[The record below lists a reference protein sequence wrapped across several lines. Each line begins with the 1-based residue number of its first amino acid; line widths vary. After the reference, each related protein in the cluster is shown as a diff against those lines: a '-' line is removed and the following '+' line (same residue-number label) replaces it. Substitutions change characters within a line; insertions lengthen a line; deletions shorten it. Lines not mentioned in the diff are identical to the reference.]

1 MSAFKNSPPGSRL
14 GCLLRLTRRCGGGTN
29 GDLNGSTQNTR
40 SSAKIRE
47 IFVKYFLYYFLLNS
61 YLTVLIALIGIGSFL
76 WHTLATRWAALADI
90 VPIAAFIH
98 LYLIAFVR
106 RLYRPPWWII
116 SAVLSVYL
124 GVETALAWLL
134 PRGALNGSVGYL
146 APLLTLPLLAWLAQR
161 RGVDGAQARCQG
173 VP

>member
-76 WHTLATRWAALADI
+76 WHTLATR
-90 VPIAAFIH
+90 
-98 LYLIAFVR
+98 
-106 RLYRPPWWII
+106 
-116 SAVLSVYL
+116 
-124 GVETALAWLL
+124 
-134 PRGALNGSVGYL
+134 
-146 APLLTLPLLAWLAQR
+146 
-161 RGVDGAQARCQG
+161 
-173 VP
+173 